1 MESIKQFVC
10 HVCGASFTK
19 NKNLMRHVRT
29 VHQGIKRTDNDKR
42 KREVTDKVRKQG
54 LLKRS
59 EIRPFGEP
67 VESIPQAVF
76 KSPADYV
83 AVAMKAHKDRQLT
96 SDEFMQATG
105 LTVFKLITDTFWT
118 ALFERPDLYVY
129 MTEVMV
135 SWLGFEGESGNQK
148 KHMIEALN
156 VRSIPYKYLNM
167 DELKNAA
174 DQVLEIPS
182 EAYVKPPNYKHLL
195 MRPMEFRQCSA
206 MVQTKKGKE
215 VVTEL
220 VKLEFVVHCYQR
232 YEKQVLQV
240 EKQALQQEKQALQGE
255 NEELQDKNEALQQEK
270 QSLEGQKKVLKHEN
284 NSLLK
289 CKADL
294 TTDPLKDLTLKMV
307 MWDEETFTVIRAQK
321 SHAEA
326 YMKKYMRQFRGPKNI
341 VDFKQHPNPM
351 SKWAKM
357 RKLLVDENKI
367 EKLEGN
373 TFKCINGYNLAE
385 LLKEL
390 KIEHKGQCVMEATR
404 TIDSYLKQKPVLH
417 PAALMEHNYCS

>member
-1 MESIKQFVC
+1 M
-10 HVCGASFTK
+10 
-19 NKNLMRHVRT
+19 
-29 VHQGIKRTDNDKR
+29 
-42 KREVTDKVRKQG
+42 
-54 LLKRS
+54 
-59 EIRPFGEP
+59 
-67 VESIPQAVF
+67 
-76 KSPADYV
+76 
-83 AVAMKAHKDRQLT
+83 AMKAHKDKQLT

-118 ALFERPDLYVY
+118 ALYERPDLYVY
-129 MTEVMV
+129 ITEEMV
-135 SWLGFEGESGNQK
+135 SWLGFEGESRNQK
-148 KHMIEALN
+148 KDMLRTLN
-156 VRSIPYKYLNM
+156 ARSIAYTYLNI
-167 DELKNAA
+167 DDLKNAT
-174 DQVLEIPS
+174 DQVLQIPD

-195 MRPMEFRQCSA
+195 MRPLEFRQCSA

-270 QSLEGQKKVLKHEN
+270 QSLKGEN
-284 NSLLK
+284 TSLLK

-326 YMKKYMRQFRGPKNI
+326 YMKKYMRQLRGPKNI

-390 KIEHKGQCVMEATR
+390 KIEHKGQCVMEATP

-417 PAALMEHNYCS
+417 PALMDHNYCS

>member
-1 MESIKQFVC
+1 MESQKILC
-10 HVCGASFTK
+10 NECGASFTK
-19 NKNLMRHVRT
+19 NKNLLRHVREK
-29 VHQGIKRTDNDKR
+29 HQGKKRTDNEKR
-42 KREVTDKVRKQG
+42 KREVTDKAGKQG
-54 LLKRS
+54 LLACTYS
-59 EIRPFGEP
+59 ETFGEQVRSNP
-67 VESIPQAVF
+67 QVEF
-76 KSPADYV
+76 KSPAEYI
-83 AVAMKAHKDRQLT
+83 AVARKAHEDRQLT
-96 SDEFMQATG
+96 SDEFMQAAE
-105 LTVFKLITDTFWT
+105 LSVFKLITDTFWT
-118 ALFERPDLYVY
+118 ALYERPDLYVY
-129 MTEVMV
+129 VTEEMV
-135 SWLGFEGESGNQK
+135 SWLGFEGESHTQK
-148 KHMIEALN
+148 LHILRTLN
-156 VRSIPYKYLNM
+156 ARSIAYTYLNI
-167 DELKNAA
+167 DELKKAA
-174 DQVLEIPS
+174 DQVLQIPD

-195 MRPMEFRQCSA
+195 MRPLEFQVLAAS
-206 MVQTKKGKE
+206 VQTKKGKE
-215 VVTEL
+215 VATEL
-220 VKLEFVVHCYQR
+220 VKLGFVVHCYREYEMEVKEQ
-232 YEKQVLQV
+232 EKQVLQ
-240 EKQALQQEKQALQGE
+240 
-255 NEELQDKNEALQQEK
+255 DKNEVLQGKNEVLRDKNEVLQQEK
-270 QSLEGQKKVLKHEN
+270 QSLKGEN
-284 NSLLK
+284 TSLLK